1 MRSSPAVSL
10 PLPKLLIA
18 TRNSGKVNEY
28 RELLGAIPYQLTS
41 LRQEGITVEVE
52 ETGASYEE
60 NARLKAEA
68 YAQASGLLTLADDS
82 GIEVDALG
90 GAPGYWSARYGGPGL
105 TDAERVQLLLRNV
118 EGVPDAERSGRFV
131 CTIALAEPDAPTRV
145 VAAAVEGVVTYAPQ
159 GESGFGYD
167 PIFFYPPFGKTFA
180 QIPQLQKNAVS
191 HRAQA
196 ARLARDLL
204 LARSR

>member
-41 LRQEGITVEVE
+41 LHQEGITVEVE

-90 GAPGYWSARYGGPGL
+90 GAPGYRSARYGGPGL

-145 VAAAVEGVVTYAPQ
+145 VTAAVEGVVTNAPQ
-159 GESGFGYD
+159 GDSGFGYD

>member
-1 MRSSPAVSL
+1 MRSSAAVSV

-82 GIEVDALG
+82 GIEIDALG
-90 GAPGYWSARYGGPGL
+90 GAPGYLSARYGGPGL

-191 HRAQA
+191 HRGQA

-204 LARSR
+204 LARSC

>member
-90 GAPGYWSARYGGPGL
+90 GAPGYRSARYGGPGL

-118 EGVPDAERSGRFV
+118 EEVPDAERSGRFV

-145 VAAAVEGVVTYAPQ
+145 VTAAVEGVVTYAPQ

-191 HRAQA
+191 HRGQA

>member
-41 LRQEGITVEVE
+41 LHQEGITVEVE

-90 GAPGYWSARYGGPGL
+90 GAPGYPSARYGGPGL

-159 GESGFGYD
+159 GDSGFGYD

-180 QIPQLQKNAVS
+180 QVPQLQKNAVS
-191 HRAQA
+191 HRGQA

-204 LARSR
+204 LARSC

>member
-90 GAPGYWSARYGGPGL
+90 GAPGYRSARYGGPGL

-191 HRAQA
+191 HRGQA

>member
-1 MRSSPAVSL
+1 M

-90 GAPGYWSARYGGPGL
+90 GAPGYLSARYGGPGL
-105 TDAERVQLLLRNV
+105 TDAERVQLLLCNV
-118 EGVPDAERSGRFV
+118 VAVLDAERSGRFV

-145 VAAAVEGVVTYAPQ
+145 VAAAVEGVVAYAPQ
-159 GESGFGYD
+159 GDSGFGYD

-191 HRAQA
+191 HRGQA

-204 LARSR
+204 LARSC

>member
-41 LRQEGITVEVE
+41 LHQEGITVEVE

-90 GAPGYWSARYGGPGL
+90 GAPGYPSARYGGPGL

-131 CTIALAEPDAPTRV
+131 CTIALAEPDAITRV

-191 HRAQA
+191 HRGQA

>member
-1 MRSSPAVSL
+1 MRSSAAVSV

-18 TRNSGKVNEY
+18 TRNSGKVDEY

-82 GIEVDALG
+82 GIEIDALG
-90 GAPGYWSARYGGPGL
+90 GAPGYLSARYGGPGL

-118 EGVPDAERSGRFV
+118 VAVPDAERSGRFV

-159 GESGFGYD
+159 GDSGFGYD

-191 HRAQA
+191 HRGQA

-204 LARSR
+204 LARSC